1 MVSCVTLAIEAMR
14 EEQLMGYQLG
24 REKYVHIVVI
34 ADDSCIRKAPFS
46 VNLGSHAVCM
56 ERGEMEGREV
66 ERGEMEGR
74 EVERGE
80 MEGREMEGREVE
92 RGEMEGMS
100 GGEGDT
106 CCFL

>member
-24 REKYVHIVVI
+24 REKYVRIVVT

-74 EVERGE
+74 E
-80 MEGREMEGREVE
+80 MEGREVE

-100 GGEGDT
+100 GGGGEGDT